1 MTQGMQAYTLF
12 VREGYRTAEEQQQIL
27 DDKIAAYRSE
37 GYTKRMAEETAM
49 EWVALLG
56 TSEHQL
62 GISVDINADTSKCS
76 RDDVYNWLL
85 ENSYKYGF
93 IQSFPS
99 GKISI
104 TGVTNE
110 PWHYR
115 YVGKEA
121 AETIHQSGMCLEE
134 YIDTLD

>member
-1 MTQGMQAYTLF
+1 
-12 VREGYRTAEEQQQIL
+12 
-27 DDKIAAYRSE
+27 
-37 GYTKRMAEETAM
+37 MAEETAM
-49 EWVALLG
+49 EWVALPG

-93 IQSFPS
+93 IQRYPS

-104 TGVTNE
+104 TGVANE

-121 AETIHQSGMCLEE
+121 AETIYQSGMCLEE